1 MNINI
6 NYKDIITIIKC
17 TELYAKGDI
26 LDVVFDN
33 DYKNELDFFIKYLEA
48 NRIEYKSDFNTS
60 FTVIVIDL
68 NLFSLGI
75 SVKYPVN
82 SSNTRDNFFK
92 AVLDYKCKIKYLE
105 DSIDEYNK
113 EYERLIAKLKNCDN
127 KKESELDRKLNEI
140 NIKQYECNM
149 RNVLASVELI
159 QKELDEIKALVP
171 NVKDLKIAFHVSE
184 ILNEELCEKA
194 LYLREYLMNK
204 PKLTKE
210 ECNWLKSLKKL
221 SEYAYEEDINEVKK
235 MLLVMTSEYF
245 KNAAKYV
252 ESDKN
257 VQLQIEENLKEFYR

>member
-1 MNINI
+1 MNISI
-6 NYKDIITIIKC
+6 NYKDIITTIKC

-82 SSNTRDNFFK
+82 SSNTRDNFLK
-92 AVLDYKCKIKYLE
+92 AVLNHKHKIKYLE
-105 DSIDEYNK
+105 DSIDKYNK
-113 EYERLIAKLKNCDN
+113 EYERLIAKLKNCNDE
-127 KKESELDRKLNEI
+127 KKSELAQRLNKI
-140 NIKQYECNM
+140 NIKQHECNM
-149 RNVLASVELI
+149 RNILASVKLV

-171 NVKDLKIAFHVSE
+171 NVKDLKIAFHLSE
-184 ILNEELCEKA
+184 MLNEEMCRKV
-194 LYLREYLMNK
+194 LYLQEYLINK
-204 PKLTKE
+204 QKLTKDE
-210 ECNWLKSLKKL
+210 RKWLESLKKL
-221 SEYAYEEDINEVKK
+221 SKYAYEEDVNEVKK
-235 MLLVMTSEYF
+235 MLLIMTSEYF

-252 ESDKN
+252 ENDKN
-257 VQLQIEENLKEFYR
+257 VQLKIEEDLREFYR

>member
-6 NYKDIITIIKC
+6 NYKDVITIIKC

-48 NRIEYKSDFNTS
+48 NRIKYKSDFNTS

-92 AVLDYKCKIKYLE
+92 VVLDHKCKIKYLE

-127 KKESELDRKLNEI
+127 KKESELDKKLNEI
-140 NIKQYECNM
+140 NIKQHECNM
-149 RNVLASVELI
+149 RNVLASVKLI
-159 QKELDEIKALVP
+159 QKELDDTKASVP

-184 ILNEELCEKA
+184 MLNEELCEKA
-194 LYLREYLMNK
+194 LYLREYLTNK
-204 PKLTKE
+204 QKLTKE
-210 ECNWLKSLKKL
+210 EHNWLKSLKKL
-221 SEYAYEEDINEVKK
+221 SEYAYEEDVNEVKK

-252 ESDKN
+252 ESEKN
-257 VQLQIEENLKEFYR
+257 IELKIEENLREFYR

>member
-6 NYKDIITIIKC
+6 NYKDIITTIKC

-48 NRIEYKSDFNTS
+48 NRIKYKSDFNTS

-68 NLFSLGI
+68 NSFDLDI

-92 AVLDYKCKIKYLE
+92 AVLDHKCKIKYLE

-140 NIKQYECNM
+140 NIKQHECNM
-149 RNVLASVELI
+149 RNILASVELI
-159 QKELDEIKALVP
+159 QEELDDIKASVP

-194 LYLREYLMNK
+194 FYLREYLMNK

-210 ECNWLKSLKKL
+210 EHNWLESLKKL
-221 SEYAYEEDINEVKK
+221 SEYAYEEDVNEVKK

-252 ESDKN
+252 ENEKN
-257 VQLQIEENLKEFYR
+257 IELKIEENLRDFYR